1 MKYLNKSESRF
12 LESLAKYKFL
22 TNQQIEDLGIRKG
35 AENVRSFTR
44 KFFNDPTYSNLTA
57 RLCPGVRPQGG
68 KIPHLY
74 YLTPQGAKFIE
85 EHFGVDPGSIKF
97 PAPQSI
103 ISFRDYDHRVSTI
116 DFFIHLNKWA
126 EEQGF
131 EVLFTDAYFDKT
143 GASRGTEK
151 LRAKTKI
158 DLDEGY
164 IIADGATMI
173 DTGERRHLCLLEV
186 YNGMDTKRV
195 HGQLLKH
202 TTAIAEGS
210 PSVKYNFDRS
220 NFVAV
225 VFDTEEAKTAV
236 MRRIRED
243 AHFKEFLR
251 HFRFKTIA
259 DFKKSFYDDWS
270 LFDGSKVNFI

>member
-1 MKYLNKSESRF
+1 MIHLKRSETLF
-12 LESLAKYKFL
+12 LESLARYKFL
-22 TNQQIEDLGIRKG
+22 TNPQIEEIGILKG
-35 AENVRSFTR
+35 APNVRAFTR
-44 KFFNDPTYSNLTA
+44 TFLEKHAGIVD
-57 RLCPGVRPQGG
+57 RLALGVMAQAG

-74 YLTPQGAKFIE
+74 YLTPKGAKFIE
-85 EHFGVDPGSIKF
+85 EALDIEPEKIKF
-97 PAPQSI
+97 PAPQSVV
-103 ISFRDYDHRVSTI
+103 SFRDYAHRVSTV
-116 DFFIHLNKWA
+116 DFFIALRKWG
-126 EEQGF
+126 ESQGI

-158 DLDEGY
+158 DLDDGY

-225 VFDTEEAKTAV
+225 VFDTEEAKNAV
-236 MRRIRED
+236 MRRLRED

-259 DFKKSFYDDWS
+259 DFKKSFYYDWS